1 LNARW
6 GSKKNKLKPAA
17 SAAENKYMSKPE
29 IAVLLVLVVVTLC
42 VTLYE
47 AWISPLEA
55 LAVVVVLA
63 VAVLG
68 FAEIK

>member
-1 LNARW
+1 LNRW
-6 GSKKNKLKPAA
+6 GAIEEQA
-17 SAAENKYMSKPE
+17 EARGFGAENKYMSKPE
-29 IAVLLVLVVVTLC
+29 IAVLLVLVMVTLC

>member
-1 LNARW
+1 
-6 GSKKNKLKPAA
+6 
-17 SAAENKYMSKPE
+17 MSKPE
-29 IAVLLVLVVVTLC
+29 IAALLVLVVFTLC

-63 VAVLG
+63 VPVLG

>member
-1 LNARW
+1 M
-6 GSKKNKLKPAA
+6 
-17 SAAENKYMSKPE
+17 AAENKYMSKPE
-29 IAVLLVLVVVTLC
+29 IAVLLVLVMVTLC

>member
-1 LNARW
+1 V
-6 GSKKNKLKPAA
+6 
-17 SAAENKYMSKPE
+17 SKPE
-29 IAVLLVLVVVTLC
+29 IAALLVLVVVTLC

>member
-1 LNARW
+1 
-6 GSKKNKLKPAA
+6 
-17 SAAENKYMSKPE
+17 MSKPE
-29 IAVLLVLVVVTLC
+29 IAVLLVMVTLC